1 MGLIAGARHF
11 QGENMDAELR
21 GELVTI
27 KDKKAV
33 ALHEKS
39 HYGKFNQD
47 ELQLS
52 LMEALFLQEKGKI
65 KILDKKQEKII
76 SLDEMWELIQDKDLL
91 YKYLVFRDLRNRGYI
106 VKTGF
111 KYGSEFRLYERGKSP
126 GDGHSDYLV
135 KVVPENCE
143 IPATD
148 FSSYVRV
155 AHGVNKKLL
164 FAVVD
169 EENDITYYNV
179 EWTRP

>member
-1 MGLIAGARHF
+1 
-11 QGENMDAELR
+11 MDAELI
-21 GELVTI
+21 GELVII

-33 ALHEKS
+33 ALSEKS

-52 LMEALFLQEKGKI
+52 LMEAFYLQEKGKI
-65 KILDKKQEKII
+65 EILDKKNQDKVI
-76 SLDEMWELIQDKDLL
+76 SLDEMRELIQDKDLI
-91 YKYLVFRDLRNRGYI
+91 YRYMVYRDLRNRGYI

-126 GDGHSDYLV
+126 GDGHSDFVV
-135 KVVPENCE
+135 KVVTENQN
-143 IPATD
+143 ISVLD

-164 FAVVD
+164 LAVVD
-169 EENDITYYNV
+169 DEQDITYYNV

>member
-1 MGLIAGARHF
+1 
-11 QGENMDAELR
+11 MDAELR
-21 GELVTI
+21 GELVII
-27 KDKKAV
+27 KDQKAV

-52 LMEALFLQEKGKI
+52 PMEALYLQEKGKI
-65 KILDKKQEKII
+65 EILDRAKNG
-76 SLDEMWELIQDKDLL
+76 SPLSSDVMWEIVQNKGLL
-91 YKYLVFRDLRNRGYI
+91 YKYIVFRDLRNRGYI

-126 GDGHSDYLV
+126 GDGHSDFVV
-135 KVVPENCE
+135 KVVNEEQN
-143 IPATD
+143 ISISN

-155 AHGVNKKLL
+155 AHGVKKKLL
-164 FAVVD
+164 LAVVD
-169 EENDITYYNV
+169 DEQDITYYNV

>member
-1 MGLIAGARHF
+1 
-11 QGENMDAELR
+11 MDAELI
-21 GELVTI
+21 GELVII

-33 ALHEKS
+33 ALSEKS

-52 LMEALFLQEKGKI
+52 LMEAFYLQEKGKI
-65 KILDKKQEKII
+65 KILDKKNQGKVI
-76 SLDEMWELIQDKDLL
+76 SLDEMRELIQDKDLI
-91 YKYLVFRDLRNRGYI
+91 YRYLVYRDLRNRGYI

-126 GDGHSDYLV
+126 GDGHSDFVV
-135 KVVPENCE
+135 KVVTENQN
-143 IPATD
+143 ISVLD

-164 FAVVD
+164 LAVVD
-169 EENDITYYNV
+169 DEQDITYYNV

>member
-1 MGLIAGARHF
+1 
-11 QGENMDAELR
+11 MDAELI
-21 GELVTI
+21 GELVII

-33 ALHEKS
+33 ALNEKS

-47 ELQLS
+47 ELQIS
-52 LMEALFLQEKGKI
+52 LMEAHYLQEKGKI
-65 KILDKKQEKII
+65 TIFDQGKIF
-76 SLDEMWELIQDKDLL
+76 SLDEMRELIQNKDLL
-91 YKYLVFRDLRNRGYI
+91 YRYIVFRDLRNRGYI

-126 GDGHSDYLV
+126 GDGHSDFVV
-135 KVVPENCE
+135 KVVTENQN
-143 IPATD
+143 ISVLN

-164 FAVVD
+164 LAVVD
-169 EENDITYYNV
+169 DEQDITYYNV

>member
-1 MGLIAGARHF
+1 
-11 QGENMDAELR
+11 MDAELI
-21 GELVTI
+21 GELVII

-33 ALHEKS
+33 ALSEKS

-52 LMEALFLQEKGKI
+52 LMEALYLQEKGKI
-65 KILDKKQEKII
+65 TILDKKNQDKVI
-76 SLDEMWELIQDKDLL
+76 SLDEMRELIQDKDLI
-91 YKYLVFRDLRNRGYI
+91 YRYMVYRDLRNRGYI

-126 GDGHSDYLV
+126 GDGHSDFVV
-135 KVVPENCE
+135 KVVTENQN
-143 IPATD
+143 ISVLD

-164 FAVVD
+164 LAVVD
-169 EENDITYYNV
+169 DEQDITYYNV

>member
-1 MGLIAGARHF
+1 
-11 QGENMDAELR
+11 MDAELV
-21 GELVTI
+21 GELVII

-33 ALHEKS
+33 ALSEKS

-52 LMEALFLQEKGKI
+52 LTEALYLQEKGKI
-65 KILDKKQEKII
+65 TILDKKNQDKII
-76 SLDEMWELIQDKDLL
+76 SLDEMRELIQDKDLI
-91 YKYLVFRDLRNRGYI
+91 YRYMVYRDLRNRGYI

-126 GDGHSDYLV
+126 GDGHSDFVV
-135 KVVPENCE
+135 KVVTENQD
-143 IPATD
+143 ISVLD

-164 FAVVD
+164 LAVVD
-169 EENDITYYNV
+169 DEQDITYYNV

>member
-1 MGLIAGARHF
+1 
-11 QGENMDAELR
+11 MDAELI
-21 GELVTI
+21 GELVII

-33 ALHEKS
+33 ALSEKS

-52 LMEALFLQEKGKI
+52 LMEAFYLQEKGKI
-65 KILDKKQEKII
+65 KILDKKNQGKVL
-76 SLDEMWELIQDKDLL
+76 SLDEMHELIQDKDLI
-91 YKYLVFRDLRNRGYI
+91 YRYMVYRDLRNRGYI

-126 GDGHSDYLV
+126 GDGHSDFVV
-135 KVVPENCE
+135 KVVTENQN
-143 IPATD
+143 ISVLD

-164 FAVVD
+164 LAVVD
-169 EENDITYYNV
+169 DEQDITYYNV

>member
-1 MGLIAGARHF
+1 
-11 QGENMDAELR
+11 MDAELR
-21 GELVTI
+21 GELVII
-27 KDKKAV
+27 KDQKAV

-52 LMEALFLQEKGKI
+52 PMEALYLQEKGKI
-65 KILDKKQEKII
+65 EILDREKNGTPL
-76 SLDEMWELIQDKDLL
+76 SSDVMWEIVQNKGLL
-91 YKYLVFRDLRNRGYI
+91 YKYIVFRDLRNRGYI

-126 GDGHSDYLV
+126 GDGHSDFVV
-135 KVVPENCE
+135 KVVNEEQN
-143 IPATD
+143 ISISN

-155 AHGVNKKLL
+155 AHGVKKKLL
-164 FAVVD
+164 LAVVD
-169 EENDITYYNV
+169 DEQDITYYNV

>member
-1 MGLIAGARHF
+1 
-11 QGENMDAELR
+11 MDAELI
-21 GELVTI
+21 GELVII

-33 ALHEKS
+33 ALSEKS
-39 HYGKFNQD
+39 HYGKYNQE

-52 LMEALFLQEKGKI
+52 LIEAFYLQEKGKI
-65 KILDKKQEKII
+65 NILDRENQGKII
-76 SLDEMWELIQDKDLL
+76 SPHQMRKLIQNEDLF
-91 YKYLVFRDLRNRGYI
+91 YRYIVYRDLRNRGYI

-126 GDGHSDYLV
+126 GNGHSDF
-135 KVVPENCE
+135 VVRVLTENQD
-143 IPATD
+143 ISVLN

-164 FAVVD
+164 LAVVD
-169 EENDITYYNV
+169 DEQDITYYNV

>member
-1 MGLIAGARHF
+1 
-11 QGENMDAELR
+11 MDAKFI
-21 GELVTI
+21 GELVII
-27 KDKKAV
+27 KDNKAV
-33 ALHEKS
+33 ALNEKS

-47 ELQLS
+47 ELQIS
-52 LMEALFLQEKGKI
+52 IIEALYLQEKGKI
-65 KILDKKQEKII
+65 RILDKKGKIL
-76 SLDEMWELIQDKDLL
+76 SLDEMWVKIQNKGLL

-126 GDGHSDYLV
+126 GDGHSDYVV
-135 KVVPENCE
+135 KVVNENQD
-143 IPATD
+143 ISVLN

-164 FAVVD
+164 MAVVD
-169 EENDITYYNV
+169 DEQDITYYNV

>member
-1 MGLIAGARHF
+1 M
-11 QGENMDAELR
+11 NSELS
-21 GELVTI
+21 GNLVII
-27 KDKKAV
+27 KDKKGIK
-33 ALHEKS
+33 LHEKS
-39 HYGKFNQD
+39 HYGNMNH
-47 ELQLS
+47 EGLEITLI
-52 LMEALFLQEKGKI
+52 EALYLAEKGKI
-65 KILDKKQEKII
+65 KILKKGKSVSIN
-76 SLDEMWELIQDKDLL
+76 EMYELIRKENLFT
-91 YKYLVFRDLRNRGYI
+91 KYLVYSDLRNRGYI

-135 KVVPENCE
+135 KVVPEKNE
-143 IPATD
+143 IPVTD

-169 EENDITYYNV
+169 EENDITYYNI

>member
-1 MGLIAGARHF
+1 
-11 QGENMDAELR
+11 MDAELI
-21 GELVTI
+21 GELVII

-33 ALHEKS
+33 ALSEKS

-52 LMEALFLQEKGKI
+52 LMEAFYLQEKGKI
-65 KILDKKQEKII
+65 TILDKKNQDKVI
-76 SLDEMWELIQDKDLL
+76 SLDEMRELIQDKDLL
-91 YKYLVFRDLRNRGYI
+91 YRYMVYRDLRNRGYI

-126 GDGHSDYLV
+126 GDGHSDFVV
-135 KVVPENCE
+135 KVVTETQN
-143 IPATD
+143 ISVLD

-164 FAVVD
+164 LAVVD
-169 EENDITYYNV
+169 DEQDITYYNV

>member
-1 MGLIAGARHF
+1 
-11 QGENMDAELR
+11 MDAMLR
-21 GELVTI
+21 GELIVI
-27 KDKKAV
+27 NDPKAV

-52 LMEALFLQEKGKI
+52 PMEALYLQEKGKI
-65 KILDKKQEKII
+65 KITDNTKNGKLL
-76 SLDEMWELIQDKDLL
+76 SLDEMWELIQEKGLL
-91 YKYLVFRDLRNRGYI
+91 YKYIVFRDLRNRGNI

-126 GDGHSDYLV
+126 GDGHSDFVV
-135 KVVPENCE
+135 KVVNEGQE
-143 IPATD
+143 ISISN

-155 AHGVNKKLL
+155 AHGVKKKLL
-164 FAVVD
+164 LAVVD
-169 EENDITYYNV
+169 DEQDITYYNV

>member
-1 MGLIAGARHF
+1 
-11 QGENMDAELR
+11 MDAELI
-21 GELVTI
+21 GELVII

-33 ALHEKS
+33 ALSEKS

-52 LMEALFLQEKGKI
+52 LMEALYLQEKGKI
-65 KILDKKQEKII
+65 TILDKKNQDKVI
-76 SLDEMWELIQDKDLL
+76 SPDEMRELIQDKDLI
-91 YKYLVFRDLRNRGYI
+91 YRYMVYRDLRNRGYI

-126 GDGHSDYLV
+126 GDGHSDFVV
-135 KVVPENCE
+135 KVVNENQD
-143 IPATD
+143 ISVLD

-164 FAVVD
+164 LAVVD
-169 EENDITYYNV
+169 DEQDITYYNV

>member
-1 MGLIAGARHF
+1 M
-11 QGENMDAELR
+11 NSELS
-21 GELVTI
+21 GNLVI
-27 KDKKAV
+27 VKDKKGIK
-33 ALHEKS
+33 LYEKS
-39 HYGKFNQD
+39 HYGNLIN
-47 ELQLS
+47 EGLQLS
-52 LMEALFLQEKGKI
+52 LVEALYLAEKEKISISKKGKEVSI
-65 KILDKKQEKII
+65 
-76 SLDEMWELIQDKDLL
+76 DEMFQIIRKEDLL
-91 YKYLVFRDLRNRGYI
+91 TKYLVFSDLRNRGYI

-126 GDGHSDYLV
+126 GNGHSDYLV
-135 KVVPENCE
+135 KIVPEDYE
-143 IPATD
+143 IKSSD

>member
-1 MGLIAGARHF
+1 M
-11 QGENMDAELR
+11 NAELK
-21 GELVTI
+21 GELVII

-39 HYGKFNQD
+39 HYGKFNQE

-52 LMEALFLQEKGKI
+52 IMEAFFLQEKGKI
-65 KILDKKQEKII
+65 KIQDKKQEKVL
-76 SLDEMWELIQDKDLL
+76 SLDEMWELIQNKGLL

-126 GDGHSDYLV
+126 GDGHSDYVV
-135 KVVPENCE
+135 KVVTEDEDISVLN
-143 IPATD
+143 

-164 FAVVD
+164 LAVVD
-169 EENDITYYNV
+169 DEQDITYYNV